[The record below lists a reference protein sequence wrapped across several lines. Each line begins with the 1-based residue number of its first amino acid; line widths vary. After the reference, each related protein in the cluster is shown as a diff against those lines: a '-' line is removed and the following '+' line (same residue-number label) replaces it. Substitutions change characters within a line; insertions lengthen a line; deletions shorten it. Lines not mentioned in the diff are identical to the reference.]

1 MYLSVSPS
9 ACVGVCECVHAADIA
24 GFANRSTAG
33 CGPRGGLHGAG
44 PRGLKP
50 PYCPYPDTLLPIQP
64 APCSSARPAHR
75 HHNQYQH
82 PSSTLSHSHA
92 PSFLSPSCRV
102 PFLPLS
108 LSLSTLTQSGQIS
121 PLFLLSCLHPSTT
134 LSFSSST
141 ATSPSLFTF
150 TSTSWKDLSPPLSQ
164 TSSGQRLYFHSWPFL
179 GPSTFYYRRR
189 RLVCVWC
196 VTSPVLCPWGR
207 LCGFWLA
214 RRAEKSFFLTQW
226 KFSCCSCRPLL
237 AFCAPSQVQVSEL
250 SAITILLLAH
260 YVLSLC
266 LHVPSPHFSLSAL
279 IPADWTITLCRLDS

>member
-1 MYLSVSPS
+1 MCWRVSVCMLLILQGLQTGVLLAVDQEEVYMGLGHEGSNHLTAPIQTPSSQSNLPLAPQPAQPTATTTSTSTPPPLSATHMHPLFS
-9 ACVGVCECVHAADIA
+9 
-24 GFANRSTAG
+24 
-33 CGPRGGLHGAG
+33 
-44 PRGLKP
+44 
-50 PYCPYPDTLLPIQP
+50 LLP
-64 APCSSARPAHR
+64 AVCHSS
-75 HHNQYQH
+75 
-82 PSSTLSHSHA
+82 
-92 PSFLSPSCRV
+92 
-102 PFLPLS
+102 LS

-214 RRAEKSFFLTQW
+214 RRAEKSFFW
-226 KFSCCSCRPLL
+226 HNESS
-237 AFCAPSQVQVSEL
+237 AAAPVGPCWPFVR
-250 SAITILLLAH
+250 
-260 YVLSLC
+260 
-266 LHVPSPHFSLSAL
+266 LHK
-279 IPADWTITLCRLDS
+279 CK